1 MKKLKKTSKL
11 KKALVT
17 EDPLDG
23 DMSEFM
29 RKNIKNFRR
38 VRFEFA
44 PKNKSVTIRI
54 SEQLLN
60 AIKQKAEDAGL
71 DYQKYI
77 RIKLEH
83 SIFDDAA

>member
-1 MKKLKKTSKL
+1 MKKLKKPSKL
-11 KKALVT
+11 KKDLSSD
-17 EDPLDG
+17 DPLDG
-23 DMSEFM
+23 DMSDFM
-29 RKNIKNFRR
+29 RKNMKNFRR

-44 PKNKSVTIRI
+44 PKDKSVTIRM

-60 AIKQKAEDAGL
+60 AIKKKAEVAGL

-83 SIFDDAA
+83 SILDDAA